1 VGSRSFLRKEVV
13 AMLFSIRE
21 RGQGMVE
28 YAFLFLLIALVVIAV
43 LLILGPV
50 IGNVF
55 SNLNSR
61 LVSY

>member
-1 VGSRSFLRKEVV
+1 M
-13 AMLFSIRE
+13 AMLFSNRE

-43 LLILGPV
+43 LLIMGPT

-55 SNLNSR
+55 SNMNSR
-61 LVSY
+61 LASY